1 MKNSRLASAQVQ
13 STWMESTAEQSTSN
27 FFLWRL
33 TNRVSSKCVYFLIQS
48 SLRNCH
54 LSYVGH
60 YLSFLVSLPLSS
72 AMFYANHQQKSTGIN
87 HSAIEVLCTQPRAK
101 SLFIKSRRGQW
112 SPRELSDFC
121 RCFFRKR
128 RISQCSSNII
138 GLLKVLA
145 PNNVLWSERFWGC
158 LSKFQT
164 FLLTKN
170 TSIYGNSVTGN
181 SEVKCS
187 SRKWLIS
194 SKWNQWYEIF
204 TKSLKQSF
212 SKLVALIVQE

>member
-1 MKNSRLASAQVQ
+1 MLKSRAHGWSQQQ
-13 STWMESTAEQSTSN
+13 SSQTSN

-60 YLSFLVSLPLSS
+60 YLSFLVSLTLSSVMYYANHQQKSTGINHSAQAKIKFVYFLIQSSLRNCHLSYLSFLVSLPLSS

-87 HSAIEVLCTQPRAK
+87 HSAQAK
-101 SLFIKSRRGQW
+101 ISFFMKSRRGQW
-112 SPRELSDFC
+112 SPRELSEFW
-121 RCFFRKR
+121 RCFFGKR

-164 FLLTKN
+164 FLLTKIQV
-170 TSIYGNSVTGN
+170 SMVT
-181 SEVKCS
+181 
-187 SRKWLIS
+187 
-194 SKWNQWYEIF
+194 Q
-204 TKSLKQSF
+204 
-212 SKLVALIVQE
+212 